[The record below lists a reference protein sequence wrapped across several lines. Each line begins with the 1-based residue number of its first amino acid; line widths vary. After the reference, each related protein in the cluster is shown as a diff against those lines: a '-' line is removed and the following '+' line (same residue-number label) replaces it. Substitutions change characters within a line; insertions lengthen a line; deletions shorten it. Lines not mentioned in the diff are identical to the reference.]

1 MLGNSGDSAVATV
14 DSGSTYMTRWFQ
26 LGGGGGCDR
35 AGMEA
40 LL

>member
-1 MLGNSGDSAVATV
+1 MLGNSGDSAMATV
-14 DSGSTYMTRWFQ
+14 DSGSTYTTRWFQ
-26 LGGGGGCDR
+26 LGGRGGCDR